1 MERKQ
6 RTARLRVRV
15 TALAVTGLSV
25 GLVTGC
31 GEEEDYKNRPR
42 PPAPINITAS
52 VNSQGVSVSPAEF
65 GAGPIVLI
73 VTNQTDSSQ
82 EVTFE
87 TDELGGDRPG
97 ITQTTEPINPEG
109 TGQLKVDVPE
119 GRYRVRVS
127 DDAIRPASIRVDSE
141 RPSAQNEVLQP

>member
-6 RTARLRVRV
+6 RTARFRVGAV
-15 TALAVTGLSV
+15 ALMVTGISAALLS
-25 GLVTGC
+25 GC
-31 GEEEDYKNRPR
+31 GEEDDYKNRPR

-52 VNSQGVSVSPAEF
+52 VNSQAVSGSPAEF

-73 VTNQTDSSQ
+73 VTNQTQSSQ

-97 ITQTTEPINPEG
+97 ITQTTE
-109 TGQLKVDVPE
+109 
-119 GRYRVRVS
+119 
-127 DDAIRPASIRVDSE
+127 
-141 RPSAQNEVLQP
+141 